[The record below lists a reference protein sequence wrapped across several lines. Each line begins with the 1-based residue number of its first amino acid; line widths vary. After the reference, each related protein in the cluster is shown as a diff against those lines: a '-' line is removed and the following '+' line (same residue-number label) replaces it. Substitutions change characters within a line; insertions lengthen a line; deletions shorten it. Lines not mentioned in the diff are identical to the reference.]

1 MIKDSKE
8 KISPCQ
14 AQEIL
19 NAIYSITGN
28 SQVLRKVDG
37 KVVFHNPHE
46 EPIKEN
52 CPLSVPVQ
60 YVENYTEP
68 KERKRKDPAK
78 VYEELYICAG
88 AGKIPNE
95 VLKYSLKKW
104 VESTPV
110 ICTIID
116 GEKRF
121 FEGRAKSS
129 ARYNSYNYWRI
140 HDHAKKLHSLGYKPY
155 FLTVTNDP
163 KPYKHDYI
171 AAWKGFHAN
180 NGRLLK
186 NLCRR
191 FHAYY
196 ECVYEAQK
204 SGNPHAH
211 IVLWFSEFFED
222 DKITKTKKKTFISD
236 GILKRYLKKYEK
248 GLGFM
253 ELRRG
258 EDKDP
263 INYLLKYISKA
274 STKDFYSMSKDI
286 NRMKDSDRK
295 DALSSMLPI
304 LSQVRQF
311 TMSQKVLDEKGESS
325 QTTSES
331 ERETQIP
338 REFKDPR
345 EARDYLK
352 TLCIN
357 FPLSCQSLVRL
368 FTFKQLSQGTTISPR
383 DLAKLSDERKEELF
397 NNGKCLG
404 CKGCIVTHFINYI
417 NTGSDPWFD
426 IKTDD
431 SEEMKS
437 KIVKRDGIMAK
448 EYERQETLEEITQR
462 KLADLEETNLN
473 YLSTEQYVMALE
485 GERCEEQEAKDR
497 AIYSSIEIRQNI
509 IGHSIMTNLEKFS
522 ANSIL
527 NKKFSKVVVRK
538 PNYETAI
545 TLSDERFNVLK
556 GNKTIYVYAEVNET
570 QFINFFDYEYTHKVI
585 KIENEKTNEKL
596 FAEMHIVDND
606 KIHIDKTE
614 TETIVIQL
622 KPSEEVLKCNFDK
635 SIRFYK
641 NNDLTD

>member
-1 MIKDSKE
+1 MVKDNKT
-8 KISPCQ
+8 KITPCQ

-19 NAIYSITGN
+19 NAIYAITGN
-28 SQVLRKVDG
+28 NQVLRKTDG

-60 YVENYTEP
+60 YVEDYAEP
-68 KERKRKDPAK
+68 RERKRKDPEQ

-110 ICTIID
+110 ICSVIN

-171 AAWKGFHAN
+171 KAWRGFHAN

-186 NLCRR
+186 NLCRT

-211 IVLWFSEFFED
+211 IVLWVSDFFED
-222 DKITKTKKKTFISD
+222 DKIVKTKKKTFISD

-304 LSQVRQF
+304 LSKVRQF
-311 TMSQKVLDEKGESS
+311 TMSQHVLDKEEETS
-325 QTTSES
+325 QTTSHS
-331 ERETQIP
+331 QGETQAP

-357 FPLSCQSLVRL
+357 FPLSCQSLVRI

-383 DLAKLSDERKEELF
+383 DLVKLPDERKEELF
-397 NNGKCLG
+397 TNGKCLG
-404 CKGCIVTHFINYI
+404 CKGCIVTHFINYM

-426 IKTDD
+426 IKPKD
-431 SEEMKS
+431 SEEVKS
-437 KIVKRDGIMAK
+437 KIVKEDGILAK
-448 EYERQETLEEITQR
+448 LYEEQLTPEELAQNKSNAFEDNSLGYLPLE
-462 KLADLEETNLN
+462 K
-473 YLSTEQYVMALE
+473 YVMALNTE
-485 GERCEEQEAKDR
+485 AERKQIESDK
-497 AIYSSIEIRQNI
+497 AIYADITTRQSIQ
-509 IGHSIMTNLEKFS
+509 GFSMLTNLEKFS
-522 ANSIL
+522 ANSTLPKAI
-527 NKKFSKVVVRK
+527 KKTVVRK
-538 PNYETAI
+538 PEYNNMF
-545 TLSDERFNVLK
+545 TLSDERFNALK
-556 GNKTIYVYAEVNET
+556 EDKPLCVYAEVNEK
-570 QFINFFDYEYTHKVI
+570 QFVNLFDFEYTQKIIKV
-585 KIENEKTNEKL
+585 KNEKTNEEI
-596 FAEMHIVDND
+596 FAEFHIMNKD
-606 KIHIDKTE
+606 KININRRT
-614 TETIVIQL
+614 TETIAVEL
-622 KPSEEVLKCNFDK
+622 KLSEEVVKCKFDK
-635 SIRFYK
+635 NIRFYK
-641 NNDLTD
+641 NSDLTD